1 MFQLVRYSCDCIG
14 TAPINGVTTMVR
26 SCDGE
31 GNLSFYQRKIENKS
45 FRPLS
50 SEETEEFRSE
60 LEKLILDGYNMK
72 AMRSVLGVQTQ
83 LKKLLE

>member
-14 TAPINGVTTMVR
+14 TAPINGVTTMVK

-31 GNLSFYQRKIENKS
+31 GNLSFYQRKVENKS

-60 LEKLILDGYNMK
+60 LEKLIFDGYGLRAIK
-72 AMRSVLGVQTQ
+72 SVLGVQTQ